1 MAIILTMEE
10 KARKDEITRRANEI
24 GKPHTD
30 PSVNGNRRYSVLV
43 DEGEEEY
50 FPLLPGA
57 SMRPVFEITWMH
69 LLFINLR

>member
-43 DEGEEEY
+43 DEGEEE
-50 FPLLPGA
+50 
-57 SMRPVFEITWMH
+57 
-69 LLFINLR
+69 